1 MLLQV
6 EEEARRGRKEE
17 EGGEK
22 PRGDAVYIDT
32 DTDTEVGNWKWKA
45 RATVVRAKQFQTSPL
60 SSSSSSLLSRR
71 QAADVR
77 LLFHTFMEAKP
88 LAGIRLANQ
97 RTQRVKPSCRTCACI
112 QQCRQ
117 RAQQHVPWCFIS
129 NSFIQTLKAV
139 F

>member
-1 MLLQV
+1 M
-6 EEEARRGRKEE
+6 ESEGDGRPSEAI
-17 EGGEK
+17 
-22 PRGDAVYIDT
+22 PNVALVL
-32 DTDTEVGNWKWKA
+32 
-45 RATVVRAKQFQTSPL
+45 VVVVVVAPPG
-60 SSSSSSLLSRR
+60 SS
-71 QAADVR
+71 R
-77 LLFHTFMEAKP
+77 LLFHTFMAAKP

-97 RTQRVKPSCRTCACI
+97 RTQRVNPSCRTCACI